1 MNIQGYPI
9 FAPGEAKTKEHFPDA
24 GDVRCSTEDI
34 RFILH
39 GG

>member
-9 FAPGEAKTKEHFPDA
+9 LCTGRIENKRTLPDA